1 MYKHI
6 FFDLDR
12 TLWDFEKNSLEVLLQ
27 LYRHYELSAIGILD
41 SDLFVERYKYHNE
54 KLWELYRLNKISK
67 EKLRDERF
75 MLTLKDFN
83 IFSSDLASNL
93 GKEYIKLC
101 PKKSNLFPYVHSV
114 LTFLKRKY
122 SLHIITNG
130 FEEVQ
135 LLKLENSNLINY
147 FDHIITSEQVG
158 FKKPTKQIFRFSL
171 HKVDAKPSQCL
182 MIGDDLHADILGA
195 KGVDIDQVFFNPTRL
210 THSISEITHEINC
223 LSELKEIL

>member
-27 LYRHYELSAIGILD
+27 LYNDYHLSTKGILD
-41 SDLFVERYKYHNE
+41 SNLFIERYKYHNE
-54 KLWELYRLNKISK
+54 KLWEFYRLNKISK

-83 IFSSDLASNL
+83 IFSDELASDL

-101 PKKSNLFPYVHSV
+101 PKKNNLFPYVHPV
-114 LTFLKRKY
+114 LKFLKRKY

-135 LLKLENSNLINY
+135 MLKLENSNLINY
-147 FDHIITSEQVG
+147 FDHVITSEQVG
-158 FKKPTKQIFRFSL
+158 FKKPTNQIFRFSL
-171 HKVDAKPSQCL
+171 LKAGAKPYECL

-195 KGVDIDQVFFNPTRL
+195 KGFDIDQVFFNPMRL
-210 THSISEITHEINC
+210 MHSISDITYEINC

>member
-27 LYRHYELSAIGILD
+27 LYNDYHLSTKGIID
-41 SDLFVERYKYHNE
+41 SNLFIERYKYHNE

-83 IFSSDLASNL
+83 IFSDELASDL

-101 PKKSNLFPYVHSV
+101 PKKIIYSHTYILF
-114 LTFLKRKY
+114 
-122 SLHIITNG
+122 
-130 FEEVQ
+130 
-135 LLKLENSNLINY
+135 
-147 FDHIITSEQVG
+147 
-158 FKKPTKQIFRFSL
+158 
-171 HKVDAKPSQCL
+171 
-182 MIGDDLHADILGA
+182 
-195 KGVDIDQVFFNPTRL
+195 
-210 THSISEITHEINC
+210 
-223 LSELKEIL
+223 